1 MKKLFNENNILSYF
15 LLALARAA
23 EEESL
28 DELLEDEDELDR
40 ELDPLLELREELDPL
55 DDFDE
60 LLELNFG

>member
-1 MKKLFNENNILSYF
+1 MAYDIQNIYSYF

-28 DELLEDEDELDR
+28 DELLDDEDELDR
-40 ELDPLLELREELDPL
+40 ELDPLLELRDELDPL

-60 LLELNFG
+60 LELN